1 MNAFHP
7 NRKLLVLDDEADFA
21 ELVCDV
27 GSEAGLCV
35 AAANDFS
42 QFTDQYTDDL
52 DVIVLDLSMPDS
64 DGIELTRWLSDRGYG
79 AHLILMSGVDKQIL
93 ESTREIAAKRGLNV
107 IGALQ
112 KPVSID
118 ELESLLCMPSDD
130 SDRRSVPAQRKTFA
144 DEEIVS
150 ALRSGA
156 INPHYQPKISL
167 GQLACDG
174 VEALARW
181 THPVHGILGPDT
193 FLPRLLALGHSDE
206 LASCMFSAAADD
218 LADLRRDGFDV
229 KVALNVEGEQLADS
243 GFPDRISDIVTER
256 GLKPADFVLEVTEH
270 GVVERLFNTIENVLR
285 LRLRGFSVSI
295 DDYGTGHST
304 MSQLQRL
311 PFSEL
316 KIDKSFV
323 DRLPGCAKSRSIVAS
338 TIELAHRLGLNVV
351 AEGVETPAQSRTLA
365 EMGCTS
371 IQGFLLARPMN
382 IGALRDF
389 LTDGI
394 ARLSVERL
402 ALPAESR
409 FF

>member
-1 MNAFHP
+1 MNAFHSI
-7 NRKLLVLDDEADFA
+7 RKLLVLDDEADFA
-21 ELVCDV
+21 ELVCEV
-27 GSEAGLCV
+27 GSEAGLRV
-35 AAANDFS
+35 AAANDFA
-42 QFTDQYTDDL
+42 QFKDQYMDDP

-64 DGIELTRWLSDRGYG
+64 DGIELTRWLSEQGYS

-93 ESTREIAAKRGLNV
+93 ETTREIAAKRGLNV

-118 ELESLLCMPSDD
+118 KLESLLRMPSA
-130 SDRRSVPAQRKTFA
+130 SSNQGSAPAKLQTFA
-144 DEEIVS
+144 DEEIVA
-150 ALRSGA
+150 ALRSGE
-156 INPHYQPKISL
+156 IHPHYQPKISL
-167 GQLACDG
+167 TQLVCSG

-181 THPVHGILGPDT
+181 SHPVHGILGPNA

-206 LASCMFSAAADD
+206 LASRMFSAAADD

-229 KVALNVEGEQLADS
+229 KVALNVEGEQLADP
-243 GFPDRISDIVTER
+243 GFPDRMSDIATDR

-270 GVVERLFNTIENVLR
+270 GVVARLFNTIENVLR

-351 AEGVETPAQSRTLA
+351 AEGVETPDQTRTLA
-365 EMGCTS
+365 EMGCS
-371 IQGFLLARPMN
+371 SVQGFLLARPMN

-389 LTDGI
+389 LTDGVS
-394 ARLSVERL
+394 RLSAERL

>member
-1 MNAFHP
+1 MNAVHTI
-7 NRKLLVLDDEADFA
+7 RKLLVLDDEADFA
-21 ELVCDV
+21 DLVCDV
-27 GSEAGLCV
+27 GSEAGLSV
-35 AAANDFS
+35 AAASDFA
-42 QFTDQYTDDL
+42 QFKDQYADDL

-64 DGIELTRWLSDRGYG
+64 DGIELTRWLSEQGYA

-93 ESTREIAAKRGLNV
+93 ETTREIAAKRGLNV

-118 ELESLLCMPSDD
+118 ELDALLRMPSEGLDQGFI
-130 SDRRSVPAQRKTFA
+130 PAKSQTFA
-144 DEEIVS
+144 DEEIVA
-150 ALRSGA
+150 ALRSGE
-156 INPHYQPKISL
+156 IHPHYQPKISL
-167 GQLACDG
+167 SQLVCNG

-181 THPVHGILGPDT
+181 SHPVHGIIGAET

-206 LASCMFSAAADD
+206 LASRMFSAAADD

-243 GFPDRISDIVTER
+243 GFPDRMSDIATER
-256 GLKPADFVLEVTEH
+256 GLKPSDFVLEVTEH
-270 GVVERLFNTIENVLR
+270 GVVARLFNTIENVLR

-316 KIDKSFV
+316 KIDKSFI
-323 DRLPGCAKSRSIVAS
+323 DRLPNCAKSRSIVAS
-338 TIELAHRLGLNVV
+338 TIELAHRLGLNAV
-351 AEGVETPAQSRTLA
+351 AEGVETPDQSRTLA
-365 EMGCTS
+365 EMGCGS
-371 IQGFLLARPMN
+371 VQGFLLARPMN

-389 LTDGI
+389 LTDGVSS
-394 ARLSVERL
+394 LSAERL

>member
-64 DGIELTRWLSDRGYG
+64 DGIELTRWLSERGYG

-144 DEEIVS
+144 DDEIVS
-150 ALRSGA
+150 ALRSGD

-167 GQLACDG
+167 GRLACDG

-371 IQGFLLARPMN
+371 IQGYLLARPMN